1 MNFNTASTNGTLTIG
16 ANSLVLNSVAVTFS
30 QGSTEINVPS
40 VDVFLSDAISSSLI
54 GTSIGGLDA
63 GRNLNLDPQAVS
75 LLSVLHAAARGVLNQ
90 INRAIATVANTRG
103 QLGAQINRLQSATNV
118 INSQVQNLTGAED
131 GIRAADIAEEVGNL
145 SRFSILNQTGIA
157 ELAQANSS
165 QQNVLA
171 LLR

>member
-1 MNFNTASTNGTLTIG
+1 M
-16 ANSLVLNSVAVTFS
+16 
-30 QGSTEINVPS
+30 
-40 VDVFLSDAISSSLI
+40 
-54 GTSIGGLDA
+54 
-63 GRNLNLDPQAVS
+63 
-75 LLSVLHAAARGVLNQ
+75 NQ

-157 ELAQANSS
+157 ALAQANSS